1 MHRRRMHREGMRR
14 TRRLA
19 LSCAAAVAAVAAG
32 FLLGSLVGGYSVP
45 APALVIALLA
55 GWLCVVALLV
65 LPALESDQRGAV
77 SDAVDDDAAEQAPG
91 RTSGRAEQAEAPGRE
106 REPVTGLPRYLPE
119 RDDRYVAATGELP
132 GSVVVVEV
140 ADHVTASAIAPGV
153 ADRLVA
159 DAAARVVAVG
169 SSYGAVVRRLDGP
182 RLLLLL
188 PGLEEPAL
196 VALAALLHDAELIG
210 RMPSVALHDPAVPP
224 RLVAG
229 VAIADG
235 ETLDVTTLV
244 REATTAA
251 AQGKRQGSTTPLVFH
266 DGLPGEARE
275 RLVVGRA
282 LRTAIDARSIDVV
295 YQPQVDLVDGSL
307 LGVEVLARWHDPVL
321 GAIGPDRFVQVAD
334 EIGMSWQL
342 DRLIFE
348 KAFDQLGAW
357 DAAGVEVP
365 RIFLNVAA
373 QNIADGRRVGLSEL
387 LAAHRISPE
396 RIAIEIVYDGRF
408 DADRGRAA
416 VAHCRELGVLCTLDH
431 FGVGGASFG
440 QLTDLPVTGLKI
452 DRSLLTEHAGQ
463 AVLAAIIQAGTSLG
477 LAVGAVGIETT
488 AQRDRLRELGCVAG
502 QGYLYAAP
510 LTPDE
515 LVDWLRVPNLV
526 A

>member
-1 MHRRRMHREGMRR
+1 MQPRASRAQ
-14 TRRLA
+14 RLA
-19 LSCAAAVAAVAAG
+19 VMCTASVASVTAG

-45 APALVIALLA
+45 VPALVVALLA
-55 GWLCVVALLV
+55 GWLCIAALLV
-65 LPALESDQRGAV
+65 LPATQRSERRAGTDSA
-77 SDAVDDDAAEQAPG
+77 SLRAPVRTTERDEHTEAGG
-91 RTSGRAEQAEAPGRE
+91 RQRDE
-106 REPVTGLPRYLPE
+106 VTGLLRYDAE
-119 RDDRYVAATGELP
+119 RDDRYVAATGGLP

-140 ADHVTASAIAPGV
+140 ADHVTASAIAPEI

-159 DAAARVVAVG
+159 DAAARVVATG
-169 SSYGAVVRRLDGP
+169 STYGAVARRLDGP
-182 RLLLLL
+182 RLLLLM
-188 PGLEEPAL
+188 PGLEEPTL
-196 VALAALLHDAELIG
+196 IGLATLLHDAALIA
-210 RMPSVALHDPAVPP
+210 RTPSIALRDPSQPV

-235 ETLDVTTLV
+235 ETVEVTTLV
-244 REATTAA
+244 REASTVA
-251 AQGKRQGSTTPLVFH
+251 AQGKRQGSEAPMVFH

-282 LRTAIDARSIDVV
+282 LRTAIDARTIDLV

-307 LGVEVLARWHDPVL
+307 LGVEVLARWQDPVL
-321 GAIGPDRFVQVAD
+321 GAIAPDRFVRVAA

-348 KAFDQLGAW
+348 KAFAQLAEW

-365 RIFLNVAA
+365 RIFLNVAP
-373 QNIADGRRVGLSEL
+373 QNIADGRRVGLREL
-387 LAAHRISPE
+387 LASHRLSPE
-396 RIAIEIVYDGRF
+396 RIAVEIVYDGRF
-408 DADRGRAA
+408 SAERGRAT
-416 VAHCRELGVLCTLDH
+416 VAACRELGVLCTLDH
-431 FGVGGASFG
+431 FGHGGASFG
-440 QLTDLPVTGLKI
+440 QLTELPVTGIKI
-452 DRSLLTEHAGQ
+452 DRSLLAEDADEAT
-463 AVLAAIIQAGTSLG
+463 LSAIIRAGTSLG

-488 AQRDRLRELGCVAG
+488 AQRDRLPELGCVAG